1 MNARVSCFSVV
12 LGAVMTLTSAHLA
25 FGHIIVVPAQSTQGA
40 RERYTVRVPNEMKVD
55 CIRIEGEF
63 PADAG
68 VFRLEYK
75 PEWNVNVKRDAE
87 GNILSAVWT
96 GRIPPDLFVEFGM
109 LGINS
114 KTASRVVWKFVQHFT
129 DGSTE
134 EFTGPPGSPTPSPIT
149 MLMPA
154 KPMARSAGN

>member
-1 MNARVSCFSVV
+1 MNARFSWFSVV

-40 RERYTVRVPNEMKVD
+40 RETYTVRVPNEQKVD

-68 VFRLEYK
+68 VYRLEYK
-75 PEWNVNVKRDAE
+75 PEWNVNVKKDAE

-96 GRIPPDLFVEFGM
+96 GKIPPDLFVEFGM
-109 LGINS
+109 QAINS
-114 KTASRVVWKFVQHFT
+114 KTTSRVVWKFVQHFT
-129 DGSTE
+129 DGSSE
-134 EFTGPPGSPTPSPIT
+134 EFTGPPGSRAPSPIT
-149 MLMPA
+149 TLMPA
-154 KPMARSAGN
+154 KKMAGSSSN